1 MFFRR
6 GVYMANEIISI
17 NKIKAKV
24 PADNWEQA
32 VRAAGE
38 ILVAAGSIS
47 EKYIAG
53 MIDAVHELGPYM
65 VIMPGLAIAHA
76 APGTDGGVHC
86 NDVALISL
94 AEPVRFGS
102 PNDPVSVV
110 LCLSCTD
117 HESHLASMRRVA
129 KVIAADGV
137 VERLAQAA
145 TDQAMYEI
153 MNP

>member
-1 MFFRR
+1 
-6 GVYMANEIISI
+6 MADEIISI
-17 NKIKAKV
+17 KKIKARV
-24 PADNWEQA
+24 PADSWELA
-32 VRAAGE
+32 VRSAGE
-38 ILVAAGSIS
+38 ILLAEGSIQ
-47 EKYIAG
+47 EKYITG
-53 MIDAVHELGPYM
+53 MIDAVHALGPYM

-76 APGTDGGVHC
+76 APGEDSGVLK

-94 AEPVRFGS
+94 AQPVRFGS

-137 VERLAQAA
+137 VEQLANAA
-145 TDQAMYEI
+145 TDEEMYAI